1 MQNKTVIVTG
11 ANAGIGR
18 VTALELA
25 QKGAHVVM
33 VCRDKERGAAAQQA
47 IIQQS
52 GNNRVD
58 LLLADLSVQSDIQKL
73 SQTIHERY
81 SRLDI
86 LVNNAGAYIASRQTS
101 TDRLEYTFALNHMSY
116 FLLTN
121 LLLDLLIASAPS
133 RIINVSSDAHRGSK
147 LNFDDLQNERSY
159 QGFGVYSQSKLAN
172 IYFTY
177 ELARRLEGTGVT
189 VNALHPGFVA
199 TNFAKNNG
207 LLYRL
212 GMFVMRPFAR
222 NEQQGA
228 ETSVYLASSPEVEG
242 VTGQYFSDKKAVRSS
257 DVSYDAAAAQ
267 RLWSVS
273 ESFSRIPLPQSLTW
287 ASQN

>member
-1 MQNKTVIVTG
+1 MQHKTVIITG

-25 QKGAHVVM
+25 QKGAHVIM

-58 LLLADLSVQSDIQKL
+58 LLLADLSVQSDIQEL
-73 SQTIHERY
+73 SQTIHKRY
-81 SRLDI
+81 NHLDV
-86 LVNNAGAYIASRQTS
+86 LVNNAGAYIASRKTS
-101 TDRLEYTFALNHMSY
+101 ADGLEYTFALNHMSY

-133 RIINVSSDAHRGSK
+133 RIVNVSSDAHRGSK

-177 ELARRLEGTGVT
+177 ELARRLEGTGVM

-207 LLYRL
+207 LLYRI
-212 GMFVMRPFAR
+212 GMFFMRPFALT
-222 NEQQGA
+222 EQKGA
-228 ETSVYLASSPEVEG
+228 ETSVHLASSPEVEG
-242 VTGQYFSDKKAVRSS
+242 VTGQYFSNKKAVRSS
-257 DVSYDAAAAQ
+257 DVSYDTAAAQ
-267 RLWSVS
+267 RLWSAS
-273 ESFSRIPLPQSLTW
+273 ESLSRIPLPQTLTW
-287 ASQN
+287 ASQT

>member
-25 QKGAHVVM
+25 KMGAHVVM
-33 VCRDKERGAAAQQA
+33 VCRDEERGAAAQQA

-52 GNNRVD
+52 GNNQVD
-58 LLLADLSVQSDIQKL
+58 LLLADLSSQPSLHKLATTIQ
-73 SQTIHERY
+73 QAY
-81 SRLDI
+81 NRLDV
-86 LVNNAGAYIASRQTS
+86 LVNNAGAMFASRQATG
-101 TDRLEYTFALNHMSY
+101 DGLEMTFALNHMNY

-121 LLLDLLIASAPS
+121 LLLDLLKASAPS
-133 RIINVSSDAHRGSK
+133 RIVNVSSEAHRGAQ
-147 LNFDDLQNERSY
+147 LNFADLQNAK
-159 QGFGVYSQSKLAN
+159 GFYMGFDVYGQSKLAN

-189 VNALHPGFVA
+189 ANTLHPGFVA

-212 GMFVMRPFAR
+212 GMLVMRPLAV
-222 NEQQGA
+222 NDHKGA
-228 ETSVYLASSPEVEG
+228 ETQIYLASSPEVEG
-242 VTGQYFSDKKAVRSS
+242 VTGKYFNKKKAVSS
-257 DVSYDAAAAQ
+257 SNVSYDVAAAQ
-267 RLWSVS
+267 RLWSIS
-273 ESFSRIPLPQSLTW
+273 ASLSQIPLPAL
-287 ASQN
+287 

>member
-25 QKGAHVVM
+25 KMGAHVIM

-58 LLLADLSVQSDIQKL
+58 LLLADLSNQQSIHQLAATIQ
-73 SQTIHERY
+73 QTY
-81 SRLDI
+81 NRLDV
-86 LVNNAGAYIASRQTS
+86 LVNNAGAMFASRQVTI
-101 TDRLEYTFALNHMSY
+101 DGLEMTFALNHMNY

-121 LLLDLLIASAPS
+121 LLLDQLKASTPS
-133 RIINVSSDAHRGSK
+133 RIVNVSSEAHRGAQLDFADLQHEKSFPGFTVYGRSK
-147 LNFDDLQNERSY
+147 LT
-159 QGFGVYSQSKLAN
+159 N

-189 VNALHPGFVA
+189 ANTLHPGFVA
-199 TNFAKNNG
+199 TNFSKNNG

-212 GMFVMRPFAR
+212 GMFLMRPLAVNDR
-222 NEQQGA
+222 MGA
-228 ETSVYLASSPEVEG
+228 ETQIYLASSSEVDG
-242 VTGQYFSDKKAVRSS
+242 VTGKYFNQKKAVPSS
-257 DVSYDAAAAQ
+257 DVSYDVAAAQ
-267 RLWSVS
+267 RLWSIS
-273 ESFSRIPLPQSLTW
+273 ESLSRIPLPSL
-287 ASQN
+287 